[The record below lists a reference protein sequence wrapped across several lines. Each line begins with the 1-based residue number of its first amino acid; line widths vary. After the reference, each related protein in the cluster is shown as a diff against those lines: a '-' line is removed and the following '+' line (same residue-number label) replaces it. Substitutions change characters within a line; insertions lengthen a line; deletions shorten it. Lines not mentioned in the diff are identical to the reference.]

1 MGLCLFPGDGDVDGP
16 EACFSYGGFAQF
28 RRRLALAEGFGLD
41 EMVGFGGDRPWTDV
55 STELEQLLNHPDDH
69 SEDLS
74 AEDCVAVL
82 PRLEAILEHW
92 LVEDPRGVG
101 MERHVEDAQRL
112 VAVLRTCVNK
122 NVALFFG

>member
-1 MGLCLFPGDGDVDGP
+1 MGLCLFPGGEDVDGLD
-16 EACFSYGGFAQF
+16 ACFSYGGFAQF
-28 RRRLALAEGFGLD
+28 RRRLALAEGFSLD

-55 STELEQLLNHPDDH
+55 STELEPLLNHPDDH

-74 AEDCVAVL
+74 AADCVAVL
-82 PRLEAILEHW
+82 PRLEAVLERW
-92 LVEDPRGVG
+92 SQEEPRDVG

-112 VAVLRTCVNK
+112 VAVLRICVSK

>member
-1 MGLCLFPGDGDVDGP
+1 MGLCLFPGDEDVDGLD
-16 EACFSYGGFAQF
+16 ACFSYEGFARF

-41 EMVGFGGDRPWTDV
+41 EMVGFGGNRPWTDV
-55 STELEQLLNHPDDH
+55 STDLEPLLNHPDDH

-82 PRLEAILEHW
+82 PQLEAILEQWSEEEPH
-92 LVEDPRGVG
+92 DAGI
-101 MERHVEDAQRL
+101 ERHVEDAQRL
-112 VAVLRTCVNK
+112 VAVLRICVSK